1 MEFLSLLYKGV
12 FPIVVLLWSILAILL
27 MDDEEL
33 LEGLGVFVGFPLVV
47 GLFILERYTIFPF
60 YGVVLALALLAI
72 PVIFILSLV
81 AILSDAEKKI
91 IPIAAITLLMFLALI
106 PWLTIKAERDNSI
119 HCGST
124 KVHKI
129 LLFIEEKEKKIPAMG
144 FFLKLAKSKNYKEE
158 LLLNASFSLSYSLVQ
173 HLIYSEGTDPGF
185 CLQAEK
191 PSFSRRILQKVLN
204 GFFPVIFTTR
214 VGGNSPLL
222 ALMEGYF
229 YPHHLFAEINK
240 NRKRENYPRIA
251 KLLISRGAPINCK
264 DWRGNIPLHLAAK
277 IGEASVVEML
287 ISKGADVK
295 AKNKYSWPPLFFAAN
310 RKVLNL
316 LMENGASLNELDLNA
331 PDPTGRTPLYAALAE
346 GRVELAELLI
356 EHGAYLG
363 KAELNKKNKEGKTP
377 LHFAVEKGSMKVIK
391 YLLEHGAD
399 INAKDKYDWPP
410 LFYSPTEEILSFLL
424 LKGAS
429 LKGVNLDAEGENGET
444 PLHMAC
450 RLGVVALAEFLINRG
465 ADVKEKDEQKRTP
478 LHKASQSGSVEIVKL
493 LLEKGAEVDR
503 KDEYGRTPLYYAA
516 ASGNGEVAKFLIDH
530 GADVLAKD
538 ENGQSILH
546 AAARGG
552 LSWLAELC
560 IRKGADINAR
570 DSDGWTPL
578 HVAAEYGETEVA
590 KLLIEHGADVNAKDK
605 YGLTPL
611 FYAAWKGHLKICK
624 LLVSHGAQWNRAVP
638 KYGFP
643 ASQAAAEDHLEV
655 VKYFVEELGFDINA
669 EDKAGWTLL
678 HWAAAF
684 NAPKVASY
692 LIRKG
697 ADVNAKNKYG
707 ETSLHLAARRGHSE
721 VAKLLLS
728 HGADVNAKTTKKDEC
743 CDKTFPAGSTPLDVA
758 ILAGKTEI
766 AKLLIS
772 HGGRGNATCSR

>member
-33 LEGLGVFVGFPLVV
+33 LESLGGLVGFPLAV
-47 GLFILERYTIFPF
+47 GLFILEPYTIFPF

-72 PVIFILSLV
+72 PVIFILTLV
-81 AILSDAEKKI
+81 AIFSDAEKKT

-191 PSFSRRILQKVLN
+191 PSFLKRILQKVLK

-229 YPHHLFAEINK
+229 YPHHLFAETYK
-240 NRKRENYPRIA
+240 NRKRKNYPKIA
-251 KLLISRGAPINCK
+251 KLLISKGAPINCK
-264 DWRGNIPLHLAAK
+264 DWLGNIPLHLAAK

-287 ISKGADVK
+287 ISKGADIK

-316 LMENGASLNELDLNA
+316 LMENGASLKGLDLNA

-363 KAELNKKNKEGKTP
+363 KADLNRKNKEGKTP

-429 LKGVNLDAEGENGET
+429 LKGVDLDAEGENGET
-444 PLHMAC
+444 PLHRAC

-552 LSWLAELC
+552 LSWLAALC
-560 IRKGADINAR
+560 IKR
-570 DSDGWTPL
+570 
-578 HVAAEYGETEVA
+578 
-590 KLLIEHGADVNAKDK
+590 GADVNSKDK
-605 YGLTPL
+605 SGQSPV
-611 FYAAWKGHLKICK
+611 FYASWKGHLEVVKI
-624 LLVSHGAQWNRAVP
+624 LVANGARWKEAV
-638 KYGFP
+638 KRYGFP
-643 ASQAAAEDHLEV
+643 ASQAAAKDHLEV

-669 EDKAGWTLL
+669 KDKEDWTLL
-678 HWAAAF
+678 HWAAYF
-684 NAPKVASY
+684 GSKKVAKY
-692 LIRKG
+692 LIKKG
-697 ADVNAKNKYG
+697 ANVNAKDNYG
-707 ETSLHLAARRGHSE
+707 WTPLHLAAFWGHSE
-721 VAKLLLS
+721 IAKLLLA
-728 HGADVNAKTTKKDEC
+728 HGADVNAKTTKKYEPF
-743 CDKTFPAGSTPLDVA
+743 KTYPAGSTPLDIA
-758 ILAGKTEI
+758 KIAGKHKMI
-766 AKLLIS
+766 SLLRS
-772 HGGRGNATCSR
+772 HGGRCNATCSR